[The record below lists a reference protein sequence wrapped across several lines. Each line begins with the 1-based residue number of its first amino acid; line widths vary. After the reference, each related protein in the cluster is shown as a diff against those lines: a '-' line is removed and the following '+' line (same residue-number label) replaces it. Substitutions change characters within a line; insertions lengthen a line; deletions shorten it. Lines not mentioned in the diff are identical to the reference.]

1 METKETCDKSESK
14 GINEFNSD
22 DPTSTLPKSRTSHDN
37 ATKVQIPP
45 TTDTPDARPS
55 ADLSEVD
62 AKPIVWPSGSSPS
75 DPISVPTGKDNKC
88 YALEGTKKV
97 VIFNQKIFAPRLKL
111 SPRKGTEIDVKSI
124 QNTFKSLDW
133 DIDLYNDCTVAQIR
147 EVILKQI
154 QLSEENFAALAIF
167 ILSHGEDNGTIFAS
181 DYPFRVDHDILFQLA
196 ADKSPNL
203 AGKPKLVFVQACQG
217 QETDAG
223 SNVTERDR
231 RRRHTSQDSTSTYK
245 IPNYADFLIFQASF
259 WDHYSFRSS
268 ETGSWFIQALCSSI
282 DQSAT
287 DEALFDILL
296 SVSHSVAINKES
308 NVPNR
313 GHLDKKKQV
322 PLLYSTMLRR
332 MYLKGPMS
340 KSLTDESVSVDS
352 PELEKKVTE
361 GVSAI
366 KLEDS
371 KSKKEVSGSQRSLF
385 KRDKTGDGKDK
396 DCSIM

>member
-1 METKETCDKSESK
+1 MDYNTCDGETT
-14 GINEFNSD
+14 GITDSNTKPSSSD
-22 DPTSTLPKSRTSHDN
+22 HNHPKSRTSHDN
-37 ATKVQIPP
+37 ATKVHVPETIDTDAKP
-45 TTDTPDARPS
+45 TAE
-55 ADLSEVD
+55 ASEVD
-62 AKPIVWPSGSSPS
+62 AKPITWPSGSSPGE
-75 DPISVPTGKDNKC
+75 PISVPTGSDSKS
-88 YALEGTKKV
+88 YVLEGTKKV
-97 VIFNQKIFAPRLKL
+97 IIFNQKTFAPRLKL
-111 SPRKGTEIDVKSI
+111 NPRKGTEVDVKSI

-133 DIDLYNDCTVAQIR
+133 DIDLYNDCTVSQIR

-223 SNVTERDR
+223 SSVTER

-282 DQSAT
+282 DRSGEN
-287 DEALFDILL
+287 EALFDILL

-308 NVPNR
+308 NVP
-313 GHLDKKKQV
+313 GKSHLDKKKQV

-332 MYLKGPMS
+332 MYLKGPNKLS
-340 KSLTDESVSVDS
+340 ESVDS
-352 PELEKKVTE
+352 PEINKNVTE
-361 GVSAI
+361 AVAGVSAI
-366 KLEDS
+366 KLES
-371 KSKKEVSGSQRSLF
+371 KEMSGSQRSLF
-385 KRDKTGDGKDK
+385 KREKSNRENKDK
-396 DCSIM
+396 DCEIM

>member
-1 METKETCDKSESK
+1 MEDNGNCDLKSETN
-14 GINEFNSD
+14 GINESNYNTNQNNLEPSHSK
-22 DPTSTLPKSRTSHDN
+22 PRTSHDN
-37 ATKVQIPP
+37 ATKLIIPQNP
-45 TTDTPDARPS
+45 DIPDAKPS
-55 ADLSEVD
+55 ADASEVD
-62 AKPIVWPSGSSPS
+62 AKPIPWPSGSSPS
-75 DPISVPTGKDNKC
+75 DSISVPTSKDSKS
-88 YALEGTKKV
+88 YTLEGTKKV

-111 SPRKGTEIDVKSI
+111 SPRKGTDIDVKSI

-133 DIDLYNDCTVAQIR
+133 DIDLYNDCTVSQIR

-154 QLSEENFAALAIF
+154 QLSEENIAALAIF

-223 SNVTERDR
+223 SSVTERER

-268 ETGSWFIQALCSSI
+268 ETGSWFIQSLCSSI
-282 DQSAT
+282 DKSSQ
-287 DEALFDILL
+287 DEPLFDILL
-296 SVSHSVAINKES
+296 SVSHSVAITKES
-308 NVPNR
+308 NVPGRN
-313 GHLDKKKQV
+313 HLDKKKQV

-332 MYLKGPMS
+332 MYLKGP
-340 KSLTDESVSVDS
+340 KSSAESVDAT
-352 PELEKKVTE
+352 PELEKTVTE
-361 GVSAI
+361 AVSAI
-366 KLEDS
+366 KLES
-371 KSKKEVSGSQRSLF
+371 KEMSGSQKSLF
-385 KRDKTGDGKDK
+385 RRDKTRDTKDK
-396 DCSIM
+396 DCSVM

>member
-1 METKETCDKSESK
+1 M
-14 GINEFNSD
+14 F
-22 DPTSTLPKSRTSHDN
+22 
-37 ATKVQIPP
+37 
-45 TTDTPDARPS
+45 
-55 ADLSEVD
+55 
-62 AKPIVWPSGSSPS
+62 
-75 DPISVPTGKDNKC
+75 
-88 YALEGTKKV
+88 
-97 VIFNQKIFAPRLKL
+97 IFHIFLWKI
-111 SPRKGTEIDVKSI
+111 
-124 QNTFKSLDW
+124 
-133 DIDLYNDCTVAQIR
+133 
-147 EVILKQI
+147 
-154 QLSEENFAALAIF
+154 
-167 ILSHGEDNGTIFAS
+167 
-181 DYPFRVDHDILFQLA
+181 
-196 ADKSPNL
+196 
-203 AGKPKLVFVQACQG
+203 
-217 QETDAG
+217 
-223 SNVTERDR
+223 
-231 RRRHTSQDSTSTYK
+231 STYSSNCC
-245 IPNYADFLIFQASF
+245 ILQASF

-296 SVSHSVAINKES
+296 SVSHSLAINKES
-308 NVPNR
+308 NLPNR
-313 GHLDKKKQV
+313 GNLDKKKQV